1 MNYVFKIEKL
11 DIFESYFKGKVR
23 IGKDEFTINIQ
34 NERRG
39 KVLRLPFLLNTQKRV
54 LVRCSGP
61 GVSVEDF
68 VEYRGESEWV
78 EIDSDQITFYIADH
92 QDQFDTIEIIELYK
106 RLYANLVFL
115 IYALAGTWRSEEK
128 KKYNQISH
136 NTTYGWS
143 RCWCYK

>member
-1 MNYVFKIEKL
+1 MNCIFKIEKL

-23 IGKDEFTINIQ
+23 IKKDEFTINIQ

-61 GVSVEDF
+61 GVSVEDC
-68 VEYRGESEWV
+68 VEYRGESEWL

-92 QDQFDTIEIIELYK
+92 QDQFDTIEIIEL
-106 RLYANLVFL
+106 
-115 IYALAGTWRSEEK
+115 
-128 KKYNQISH
+128 
-136 NTTYGWS
+136 
-143 RCWCYK
+143 

>member
-23 IGKDEFTINIQ
+23 IRKDEFTINIQ

-54 LVRCSGP
+54 HVRCSGP

-92 QDQFDTIEIIELYK
+92 QDQFDTIEIIEL
-106 RLYANLVFL
+106 
-115 IYALAGTWRSEEK
+115 
-128 KKYNQISH
+128 
-136 NTTYGWS
+136 
-143 RCWCYK
+143 

>member
-1 MNYVFKIEKL
+1 MKYLFQIQKL

-23 IGKDEFTINIQ
+23 IRKDEFTINIQ

-54 LVRCSGP
+54 HVRCSGP

-92 QDQFDTIEIIELYK
+92 QDQFETIEIIEL
-106 RLYANLVFL
+106 
-115 IYALAGTWRSEEK
+115 
-128 KKYNQISH
+128 
-136 NTTYGWS
+136 
-143 RCWCYK
+143 

>member
-1 MNYVFKIEKL
+1 MNYIFKIEKL

-23 IGKDEFTINIQ
+23 NGEDEFTINIQ

-61 GVSVEDF
+61 GVFVEDF

-92 QDQFDTIEIIELYK
+92 QDQFDTIEIIEL
-106 RLYANLVFL
+106 
-115 IYALAGTWRSEEK
+115 
-128 KKYNQISH
+128 
-136 NTTYGWS
+136 
-143 RCWCYK
+143 

>member
-1 MNYVFKIEKL
+1 MNYIFKIEKL

-23 IGKDEFTINIQ
+23 IGKNEFTINIQ
-34 NERRG
+34 DERRG
-39 KVLRLPFLLNTQKRV
+39 KVLRLPFLLNTQRSV

-92 QDQFDTIEIIELYK
+92 QDQFDTIEIIEL
-106 RLYANLVFL
+106 
-115 IYALAGTWRSEEK
+115 
-128 KKYNQISH
+128 
-136 NTTYGWS
+136 
-143 RCWCYK
+143 